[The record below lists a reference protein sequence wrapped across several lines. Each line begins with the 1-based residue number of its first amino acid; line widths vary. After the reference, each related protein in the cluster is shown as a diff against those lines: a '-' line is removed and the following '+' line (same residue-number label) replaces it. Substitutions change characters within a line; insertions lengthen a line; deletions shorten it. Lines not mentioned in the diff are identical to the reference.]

1 MARLNEPRRLMVANV
16 LCILALGLLNGG
28 AAALNMQLDH
38 ALPIL
43 PILFF
48 FSALASLVF
57 WIYSASKL
65 RLEPDALKKAA
76 LFAAM
81 PWWVL
86 SLPAL
91 IAAIVSLLT
100 ADAAMKAVGW
110 GLLTALPLVAG
121 TLCWGVHIMIA
132 KIHPSLKK

>member
-28 AAALNMQLDH
+28 AAALNIQLDH
-38 ALPIL
+38 ALPI

-57 WIYSASKL
+57 WMYCASKL

>member
-1 MARLNEPRRLMVANV
+1 MARLNEPRRLMGANV

-57 WIYSASKL
+57 WMYCASKL

-76 LFAAM
+76 LFAAL

-91 IAAIVSLLT
+91 IAAIVSLWT
-100 ADAAMKAVGW
+100 ADDAMKAVGW

>member
-1 MARLNEPRRLMVANV
+1 MLVANV
-16 LCILALGLLNGG
+16 LLIIALGLLNGG
-28 AAALNMQLDH
+28 AAALNMQMDY

-57 WIYSASKL
+57 WMYSASKL

-76 LFAAM
+76 LFAAL

-86 SLPAL
+86 SLPPMVAVV
-91 IAAIVSLLT
+91 ISLFT
-100 ADAAMKAVGW
+100 ADDAMKAVGW
-110 GLLTALPLVAG
+110 GLLTVLPLVAG

-132 KIHPSLKK
+132 KVHPSLKK

>member
-1 MARLNEPRRLMVANV
+1 MAQPHEPRRLLVANV
-16 LCILALGLLNGG
+16 LFILALGLLNGG
-28 AAALNMQLDH
+28 AAVLNMQLDH

-57 WIYSASKL
+57 WMYSASKL
-65 RLEPDALKKAA
+65 RLEPEALKKAA
-76 LFAAM
+76 LLAAM

-86 SLPAL
+86 SLPAS
-91 IAAIVSLLT
+91 IATIFSLLT
-100 ADAAMKAVGW
+100 ADDAMKAVGW

>member
-1 MARLNEPRRLMVANV
+1 MARLNEPRHLLVANV
-16 LCILALGLLNGG
+16 LLILALGLLNGG
-28 AAALNMQLDH
+28 AAALNMQLDY

-43 PILFF
+43 PVLFF

-57 WIYSASKL
+57 WMYSASKL
-65 RLEPDALKKAA
+65 RLEPDTLKKAA
-76 LFAAM
+76 LFAAL

-91 IAAIVSLLT
+91 IAAIISLLT
-100 ADAAMKAVGW
+100 ADDAMKAVGW
-110 GLLTALPLVAG
+110 ELLTALPLVAG

-132 KIHPSLKK
+132 KVHPSLKK

>member
-1 MARLNEPRRLMVANV
+1 MARLNEPRHLLLANV
-16 LCILALGLLNGG
+16 LLILALGLLNGG
-28 AAALNMQLDH
+28 AAALNMQLDY

-43 PILFF
+43 PVLFF

-57 WIYSASKL
+57 WMYSAIKL

-76 LFAAM
+76 LFAAL

-91 IAAIVSLLT
+91 IAAIISLLT
-100 ADAAMKAVGW
+100 ADDAMKAVGW

-132 KIHPSLKK
+132 KVHPSLKK

>member
-1 MARLNEPRRLMVANV
+1 MLVANV
-16 LCILALGLLNGG
+16 LLIIALGLLNGG
-28 AAALNMQLDH
+28 AAALNMQMDY

-57 WIYSASKL
+57 WMYSASKL

-76 LFAAM
+76 LFAAL

-86 SLPAL
+86 SLLPMVAVV
-91 IAAIVSLLT
+91 ISLFT
-100 ADAAMKAVGW
+100 ADDAMKAVGW
-110 GLLTALPLVAG
+110 GLLTVLPLVAG

-132 KIHPSLKK
+132 KVHPSLKK

>member
-1 MARLNEPRRLMVANV
+1 MLVANV
-16 LCILALGLLNGG
+16 LLIIALGLLNGG
-28 AAALNMQLDH
+28 AAALNMQMDY

-57 WIYSASKL
+57 WMYSASKL

-76 LFAAM
+76 LLAAL

-86 SLPAL
+86 SLPPMVAVV
-91 IAAIVSLLT
+91 ISLFT
-100 ADAAMKAVGW
+100 ADDAMKAVGW
-110 GLLTALPLVAG
+110 GLLTVLPLVAG

-132 KIHPSLKK
+132 KVHPSLKK

>member
-1 MARLNEPRRLMVANV
+1 MALVNEPRHLLVANV
-16 LCILALGLLNGG
+16 VLIIGLGLLNGG
-28 AAALNMQLDH
+28 AVFLNLQLDH
-38 ALPIL
+38 ALQIL

-57 WIYSASKL
+57 WMYCASKL

-76 LFAAM
+76 LFAAL

-100 ADAAMKAVGW
+100 ADDAMKAVGW

-121 TLCWGVHIMIA
+121 TLSCCLINTS
-132 KIHPSLKK
+132 PSPPDS

>member
-1 MARLNEPRRLMVANV
+1 MAQVKEPRHMLVANV
-16 LCILALGLLNGG
+16 LLIIALGLLNGG
-28 AAALNMQLDH
+28 AAALNMQMDY

-57 WIYSASKL
+57 WMYSASKL

-76 LFAAM
+76 LFAAL

-86 SLPAL
+86 SLPPMVAVV
-91 IAAIVSLLT
+91 ISLFT
-100 ADAAMKAVGW
+100 ADDAMKAVGW
-110 GLLTALPLVAG
+110 GLLTVLPLVAG

-132 KIHPSLKK
+132 KVHPSLKK

>member
-1 MARLNEPRRLMVANV
+1 MARLNEPRLLMVANV

-48 FSALASLVF
+48 FSTLASLVF
-57 WIYSASKL
+57 WMYSASKL

-76 LFAAM
+76 LFAAL

-86 SLPAL
+86 SLPPMVAVV
-91 IAAIVSLLT
+91 ISLFT
-100 ADAAMKAVGW
+100 ADVAMKAVGW
-110 GLLTALPLVAG
+110 GLLTVLPLVAG

-132 KIHPSLKK
+132 KAHPSLKK

>member
-43 PILFF
+43 RSCFLLGPRLTGV
-48 FSALASLVF
+48 LDV
-57 WIYSASKL
+57 L
-65 RLEPDALKKAA
+65 RQQTAPRAGCPKKAA

-100 ADAAMKAVGW
+100 ADDAMKAVGW
-110 GLLTALPLVAG
+110 GLLTALPSWPAPYAG
-121 TLCWGVHIMIA
+121 AFT
-132 KIHPSLKK
+132 S

>member
-1 MARLNEPRRLMVANV
+1 MARLNEPRHLLVANV
-16 LCILALGLLNGG
+16 LLILSLGLLNGG
-28 AAALNMQLDH
+28 AVALNMQLDY

-43 PILFF
+43 PVLFF

-57 WIYSASKL
+57 WMYSASKL

-76 LFAAM
+76 LFAAL

-91 IAAIVSLLT
+91 IAAIISLLT
-100 ADAAMKAVGW
+100 ADDAMKAVGW

-132 KIHPSLKK
+132 KVHPSLKK

>member
-1 MARLNEPRRLMVANV
+1 M
-16 LCILALGLLNGG
+16 
-28 AAALNMQLDH
+28 
-38 ALPIL
+38 
-43 PILFF
+43 LFR
-48 FSALASLVF
+48 S
-57 WIYSASKL
+57 YCASKL

-76 LFAAM
+76 LFAAL

-100 ADAAMKAVGW
+100 ADDAMKAVGW

-132 KIHPSLKK
+132 KTHPSLKK

>member
-1 MARLNEPRRLMVANV
+1 MAQVKEPRRLLVANV
-16 LCILALGLLNGG
+16 LLVIALGLLNGG
-28 AAALNMQLDH
+28 AAVLNMQLDY

-57 WIYSASKL
+57 WMYCASKL

-76 LFAAM
+76 LFAAL
-81 PWWVL
+81 PWWSL
-86 SLPAL
+86 SLPSLVATV
-91 IAAIVSLLT
+91 VSLST
-100 ADAAMKAVGW
+100 ADDAMKAVGW
-110 GLLTALPLVAG
+110 GILTALPLVSG

-132 KIHPSLKK
+132 KVHPSLKK

>member
-1 MARLNEPRRLMVANV
+1 MALVKEPWHLLVANV
-16 LCILALGLLNGG
+16 VLIIGLGLLNGG
-28 AAALNMQLDH
+28 AVFLNIQLDH

-48 FSALASLVF
+48 FSSLASLVF
-57 WIYSASKL
+57 WMYCASKL

-76 LFAAM
+76 LFAAL

-100 ADAAMKAVGW
+100 ADDAMKAVGW

>member
-1 MARLNEPRRLMVANV
+1 
-16 LCILALGLLNGG
+16 
-28 AAALNMQLDH
+28 MQLDY

-43 PILFF
+43 PVLFF

-57 WIYSASKL
+57 WMYSASKL
-65 RLEPDALKKAA
+65 RLEPDTLKKAA
-76 LFAAM
+76 LFAAL

-100 ADAAMKAVGW
+100 ADDAMKAVGW